1 MHLPA
6 SAIILATI
14 FSSLTTCL
22 AQTTSITQ
30 SVSVIS
36 TEIVAAT
43 VTITQAA
50 PTTPESASYTDATD
64 LRTSILNSTNFYR
77 YEHGANF
84 LFWNT
89 SLASYA
95 QNWANKCI
103 WEHSHGPSGENLAQG
118 YVDVTSSVDAWGD
131 ERAMYSWKGTQTGFT
146 EATGHFTQLVWKDT
160 TSVGCAAVDCK
171 GVSGGNIEGVFLVCE
186 YWPAGNI
193 VGNNDQYFEDNVG
206 KQVNQGS
213 GFNVASATNPATT
226 TSGSSQTGSAGSASP
241 TNGMGSEAAERVGG
255 RRGWWAVAAVMGALG
270 LAGGMA

>member
-6 SAIILATI
+6 SAV
-14 FSSLTTCL
+14 FLTTLL
-22 AQTTSITQ
+22 AISTASLAQ

-43 VTITQAA
+43 ITITQAA

-64 LRTSILNSTNFYR
+64 LRTSVLNSTNFYR
-77 YEHGANF
+77 YEHSANF

-95 QNWANKCI
+95 QTWANKCQ
-103 WEHSHGPSGENLAQG
+103 WEHSHGASGENLAQG
-118 YVDVTSSVDAWGD
+118 YVDVTASVDAWGD
-131 ERAMYSWKGTQTGFT
+131 ERALYSWKGTQTGFT

-160 TSVGCAAVDCK
+160 TSVGCAAVDCH
-171 GVSGGNIEGVFLVCE
+171 GVSGSNIQGVFLVCE

-193 VGNNDQYFEDNVG
+193 VGDNDQYFEDNVG
-206 KQVNQGS
+206 KQVNKGA

-226 TSGSSQTGSAGSASP
+226 TAAGSSPTSTGSANP
-241 TNGMGSEAAERVGG
+241 TNGMGSEASERVGG
-255 RRGWWAVAAVMGALG
+255 RRGWWAIGATLAALI
-270 LAGGMA
+270 LAGGMC